1 MIAAALTAI
10 QSDTLPLAGRAS
22 PSLPSR
28 VTPARSG
35 GHSGPRRGPW
45 SQQQRP
51 TSHLF
56 GRSLVGPL
64 LKPRAAAVPGV
75 AP

>member
-10 QSDTLPLAGRAS
+10 QCGALPLADRAS

-35 GHSGPRRGPW
+35 GDTGPPRGPW

-51 TSHLF
+51 TSHLL

-64 LKPRAAAVPGV
+64 LKPRAAAVPGL